1 MPLNTHYLKE
11 LSDLFVEDLKRSD
24 YYRKLPENEQRN
36 LDARLTAEVS
46 QGLYP
51 LLPGAD
57 DAELQKLSE
66 AVKEKLGVSLPPA
79 LVDILRQVDG
89 FVEDGV
95 SLYGVDGDLRDDR
108 FDSGPGLLAENLL
121 NWSGFPETIQKYL
134 FVGDSDLWHFA
145 IELATGIGVALHKS
159 TLKQAHRFSS
169 LEELV
174 NDMMQQALGD
184 FGDDAEAPEEEP
196 GNHSTGFH
204 FSRN

>member
-24 YYRKLPENEQRN
+24 YYRRLPQTEQRD
-36 LDARLTAEVS
+36 LDARLTTEAA

-57 DAELQKLSE
+57 EGELQKLSE
-66 AVKEKLGVSLPPA
+66 AIQEKLDVPLPPA
-79 LVDILRQVDG
+79 VADILRQVDG
-89 FVEDGV
+89 FAENGV
-95 SLYGVDGDLRDDR
+95 SLYGVDGELRDDR
-108 FDSGPGLLAENLL
+108 FDSGPGLLAENLV
-121 NWSGFPETIQKYL
+121 NWSGFPETMQKYL

-145 IELATGIGVALHKS
+145 VEIATGFAFALHKS

-169 LEELV
+169 VEELV

-184 FGDDAEAPEEEP
+184 FGDETEDPEEEP